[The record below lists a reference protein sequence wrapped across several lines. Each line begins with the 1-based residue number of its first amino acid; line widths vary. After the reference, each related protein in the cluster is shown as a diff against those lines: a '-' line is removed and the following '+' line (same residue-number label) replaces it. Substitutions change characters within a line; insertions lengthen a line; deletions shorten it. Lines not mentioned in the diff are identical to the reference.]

1 VQRQQRQAK
10 RRTESLFPD
19 ADSSQ
24 ALANGPS
31 SSAEPGAASKGAAD
45 GVDAYGGDDGD
56 DGNWPDEEG
65 GWDIG
70 GGDEQDGGAGAGP
83 RAPAPAP
90 IVPVPVPVL
99 LLPVLPVLPLPA
111 PRVPVFVPGVTP
123 EGAGSALTL
132 SSPGYV
138 VLLWASMTPHV
149 KVMARL
155 ANRMRKRGE

>member
-1 VQRQQRQAK
+1 MLPLAPVVL
-10 RRTESLFPD
+10 EPVLGLL
-19 ADSSQ
+19 DSM
-24 ALANGPS
+24 G
-31 SSAEPGAASKGAAD
+31 
-45 GVDAYGGDDGD
+45 
-56 DGNWPDEEG
+56 
-65 GWDIG
+65 
-70 GGDEQDGGAGAGP
+70 
-83 RAPAPAP
+83 APAPLVPVSRLVLPGVAP
-90 IVPVPVPVL
+90 VLAPVPIVPVPVL

-138 VLLWASMTPHV
+138 VLLWASTTPHV

>member
-1 VQRQQRQAK
+1 MRSARCVRGAVWLAVP
-10 RRTESLFPD
+10 SVPYPD
-19 ADSSQ
+19 PMLPLAPVVLEPVLGLLDSM
-24 ALANGPS
+24 G
-31 SSAEPGAASKGAAD
+31 
-45 GVDAYGGDDGD
+45 
-56 DGNWPDEEG
+56 
-65 GWDIG
+65 
-70 GGDEQDGGAGAGP
+70 
-83 RAPAPAP
+83 APAPL
-90 IVPVPVPVL
+90 VPVPVPVL

-138 VLLWASMTPHV
+138 VLLWASTTPHV